1 MRFSHEIIKDFFYQE
16 TTMLAI
22 EAASFTLRIGALF
35 STSEKNDIDFVTL
48 DMGNLVMGVQGTRTV
63 EPSPWIAH
71 FSDLAILSLDSTSLA
86 EWTRRRS
93 AGTDL
98 FTCSTIHFFCQNN
111 LSSKVSTS
119 ETQSLNSCSV
129 SCGPASMAPRHA
141 RLWLFFILPCAI
153 PLKDSL
159 QP

>member
-1 MRFSHEIIKDFFYQE
+1 
-16 TTMLAI
+16 MLAI

-48 DMGNLVMGVQGTRTV
+48 DMGHLVLGVQGTRTV

-86 EWTRRRS
+86 EWTRSRS

-98 FTCSTIHFFCQNN
+98 FTCSRYIFFWVKITYYLAINVSKWKIRNN
-111 LSSKVSTS
+111 SKA
-119 ETQSLNSCSV
+119 LNS
-129 SCGPASMAPRHA
+129 MT
-141 RLWLFFILPCAI
+141 
-153 PLKDSL
+153 SL
-159 QP
+159 QIMISLHRRKRARFQQH

>member
-1 MRFSHEIIKDFFYQE
+1 MKLSRIFFIKKQ
-16 TTMLAI
+16 TMLAI

-48 DMGNLVMGVQGTRTV
+48 DMGHLVMGVQGTRTV

-98 FTCSTIHFFCQNN
+98 FTCSTIHFF
-111 LSSKVSTS
+111 LSK
-119 ETQSLNSCSV
+119 
-129 SCGPASMAPRHA
+129 
-141 RLWLFFILPCAI
+141 
-153 PLKDSL
+153 
-159 QP
+159 